1 MFAIEARNITKHYR
15 LNKALNDFNL
25 QVAKGSVFALLGPNG
40 AGKTTFIKCMLGLV
54 NFSSGELQVEGQ
66 NVKSV
71 DARKLISYIP
81 ERFNFYSFYTTT
93 AVLEFYAKAMGVNK
107 DEIPARIEKALEKLD
122 LLEIRDKK
130 ISDMSKGQRQRVGI
144 ANLVLSDAPIL
155 ILDEPF
161 SGLDPIG
168 IKDLKN
174 IIKEFKD
181 QGKTVFLNSHILSEV
196 EEICDEFAVI
206 NKGVCHAQ
214 GKKSELLK
222 NIRLD
227 DFFYQTIKGETNIS
241 ADEQEIVQS
250 EAQGERHV

>member
-1 MFAIEARNITKHYR
+1 MHAIEAAQVTKHYR
-15 LNKALNDFNL
+15 LNKALDEFDLN
-25 QVAKGSVFALLGPNG
+25 VPKGSIFALLGPNG

-54 NFSSGELQVEGQ
+54 KFSSGKLLVEGKDVTQ
-66 NVKSV
+66 T

-93 AVLEFYAKAMGVNK
+93 SVLQFYGRAMGLQEDVLSS
-107 DEIPARIEKALEKLD
+107 RIEKALQKLD
-122 LLEIRDKK
+122 LVEIKDKK
-130 ISDMSKGQRQRVGI
+130 ISEMSKGQRQRVGI

-174 IIKEFKD
+174 IIKDFKED
-181 QGKTVFLNSHILSEV
+181 GKTVFLNSHILSEV
-196 EEICDEFAVI
+196 EEICDSFAVI

-214 GKKSELLK
+214 GNKDELLGNK
-222 NIRLD
+222 KLD
-227 DFFYQTIKGETNIS
+227 DFFYATVKGEEN
-241 ADEQEIVQS
+241 E
-250 EAQGERHV
+250 